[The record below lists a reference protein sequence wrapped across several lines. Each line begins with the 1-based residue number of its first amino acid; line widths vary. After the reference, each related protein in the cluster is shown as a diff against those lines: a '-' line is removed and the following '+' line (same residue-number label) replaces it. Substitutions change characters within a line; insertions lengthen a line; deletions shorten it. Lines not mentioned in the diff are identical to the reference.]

1 MIFVTVGTH
10 QQAFQRLLDGLVNLP
25 DDELVV
31 QYGYGRPPL
40 GTEEAAAFFGY
51 REVLERMERA
61 RVVVTHAG
69 VGSILTAL
77 RVGHTPVVVPRLH
90 SFGEHV
96 DDHQV
101 ELVRRLEEEGR
112 VLAAWDISELAGAVA
127 RVPPRQAPG
136 QTDLRQVQL
145 QRAVR
150 DALNG
155 RRF

>member
-10 QQAFQRLLDGLVNLP
+10 QQAFQRLLDGLGSLP

-31 QYGYGRPPL
+31 QYGYGRPPAAAD
-40 GTEEAAAFFGY
+40 EAAAFFGY
-51 REVLERMERA
+51 REILERMERA

-90 SFGEHV
+90 RFGEHV

-101 ELVRRLEEEGR
+101 ELVRRLEEEER
-112 VLAAWDISELAGAVA
+112 VRAAWDVSELLAAVA
-127 RVPPRQAPG
+127 DVPPRRARSDADP
-136 QTDLRQVQL
+136 RQVQL
-145 QRAVR
+145 QRAVSE
-150 DALNG
+150 ALNG
-155 RRF
+155 

>member
-10 QQAFQRLLDGLVNLP
+10 QQAFQRLLDGLENLP
-25 DDELVV
+25 DDPLVV
-31 QYGYGRPPL
+31 QYGYGRPPPAA
-40 GTEEAAAFFGY
+40 GEAAAFFGY
-51 REVLERMERA
+51 SEILERMEVA

-90 SFGEHV
+90 RFGEHV

-101 ELVRRLEEEGR
+101 QLVRRLEEEGR
-112 VLAAWDISELAGAVA
+112 VLAVWDVSELASAVA
-127 RVPPRQAPG
+127 DVPPRQAGGEP
-136 QTDLRQVQL
+136 DPRQIQL

-150 DALNG
+150 DALN
-155 RRF
+155 R